1 MFGEETADSLPPCA
15 ISLIS
20 HVMDSPYLTREVYS
34 ELLEDVC
41 ILNRNCWR
49 IYKRSQ
55 VQKETGVSLESLW
68 IPILRLVC
76 QQCTRSEESMQL
88 EALEVLEELMC
99 DESLLLLPASTYNS
113 LISQTFLP
121 TMKDVLLQVTGIS
134 HSTEEKPRVTRM
146 RENKVLE
153 RLDQVIFNVLQLRFE
168 SLLVMEGFTTLWL
181 QIMSILQFIQTVSM
195 PDGSLRQENE
205 KAVASILRHANTFGL
220 FRVVKKEMKGE
231 EMKGEGVNGE
241 EVKKEE
247 VKKEEVKGE
256 EVKEDIKERET
267 QETKE
272 ECSELW
278 RHTVNQLSSFKEEM
292 LKEILV

>member
-76 QQCTRSEESMQL
+76 QQCTRNEESMQL

-231 EMKGEGVNGE
+231 EMKGEEVKGE